1 MFFFNRQIVSY
12 QKLENEMQKSL
23 KIMKKRLDKTEKQ
36 CYNVRENKEEFFALT
51 VTPVALPVDMFLPLL
66 AFFVQAWEPCG
77 DFVFVRYFFRLEVL
91 DY

>member
-1 MFFFNRQIVSY
+1 MSY

-66 AFFVQAWEPCG
+66 AFFCAGLGAVRRLCLCT
-77 DFVFVRYFFRLEVL
+77 VFFSLGGVGLL
-91 DY
+91 A